1 MANIVDNWT
10 TCKDKEFSN
19 INENEL
25 LKRYHKAPE
34 FLNSTQ
40 EESWNNKYKGVN
52 FINTEYFENNTLCFR
67 TKWKPISYEIIKE
80 LSRDFEYCLYEWY
93 EENGIG
99 ARVLFY
105 KGELYREY
113 EYTRFCWGQSHEDE
127 EFEDLWSFDK
137 FKADRKATKIIA
149 KREKQEAKKRKE
161 MSDGLPF

>member
-1 MANIVDNWT
+1 MANIVDNWI
-10 TCKDKEFSN
+10 TCKNEEFKK
-19 INENEL
+19 INENKL
-25 LKRYHKAPE
+25 LEMYNKAPE
-34 FLNSTQ
+34 FLNANQQ
-40 EESWNNKYKGVN
+40 EEWDKKYKGVDW
-52 FINTEYFENNTLCFR
+52 IYKKYFENGTFYFE
-67 TKWKPISYEIIKE
+67 TKWRAISYHIIQE
-80 LSRDFEYCLYEWY
+80 LSRDFGYVLYEWY

-149 KREKQEAKKRKE
+149 KREKQEAKQRKE